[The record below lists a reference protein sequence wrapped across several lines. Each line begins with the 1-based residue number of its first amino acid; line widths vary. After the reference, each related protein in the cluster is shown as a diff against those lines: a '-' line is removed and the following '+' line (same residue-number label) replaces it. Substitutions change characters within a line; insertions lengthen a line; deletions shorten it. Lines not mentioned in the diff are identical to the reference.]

1 MVRRQAMS
9 VQRLA
14 NVLERAARRAHAVK
28 ALRVTTFAHVGPS
41 HNVRR
46 FFSAPKFFYFS
57 NFPIC
62 AEGMSTQKHS
72 LRRLNL
78 MIPGNV
84 PPSDAKYRLS
94 LRCRIVLLEVRG
106 VNAGK
111 ISRGSSQTSV
121 MIKYEFPPT
130 GPCIVG
136 MTGMK
141 LQQLLTVLAVT
152 CAFALPCSVPALTQ
166 TTDADNAPV
175 TNEITQQAIHDYIL
189 AHPEVLMQSLRIAKE
204 REETRAAE
212 QSKALVTSLK
222 DDLVDDPNAP
232 VRGNPSG
239 DVTLVEF
246 FDYRCPYCRQVEPF
260 LQALIKNDRG
270 LRVVVK
276 ELPILGSASVFAA
289 RVALAAHKQGKYEQ
303 FHNAVMSKRSNFDEA
318 TLLKLA
324 EEAGLALD
332 RLKTDMN
339 SPEVDAEIKRTTEVA
354 QALRLSGTPAFIVG
368 TELIPG
374 ATDPETLQALL
385 DEARHGT
392 N

>member
-1 MVRRQAMS
+1 MKIQ
-9 VQRLA
+9 QL
-14 NVLERAARRAHAVK
+14 
-28 ALRVTTFAHVGPS
+28 F
-41 HNVRR
+41 
-46 FFSAPKFFYFS
+46 
-57 NFPIC
+57 
-62 AEGMSTQKHS
+62 
-72 LRRLNL
+72 
-78 MIPGNV
+78 
-84 PPSDAKYRLS
+84 
-94 LRCRIVLLEVRG
+94 IVL
-106 VNAGK
+106 
-111 ISRGSSQTSV
+111 
-121 MIKYEFPPT
+121 
-130 GPCIVG
+130 
-136 MTGMK
+136 
-141 LQQLLTVLAVT
+141 TVA
-152 CAFALPCSVPALTQ
+152 CAFALPCSAPALTQ
-166 TTDADNAPV
+166 TTDAGNAPV
-175 TNEITQQAIHDYIL
+175 TNEIMQQAIHDYIL

-246 FDYRCPYCRQVEPF
+246 FDYRCPYCRQVEPS
-260 LQALIKNDRG
+260 LQALIKSDRG

-289 RVALAAHKQGKYEQ
+289 RVALAAYKQGKYEQ

-339 SPEVDAEIKRTTEVA
+339 SPEVDAEIKRTTEIA
-354 QALRLSGTPAFIVG
+354 NALRLSGTPAFIVG

-374 ATDPETLQALL
+374 ATDRETLQSLL